1 MGGLTQVLRSMKDP
15 AANGLLKKTDN
26 VRFIG
31 TLYILREL
39 LPELSTLSKTFQTGS
54 FNFSR
59 VGRSIEKTKRNM
71 NSFVSNDT
79 PLNKLLEDVKGRLLL
94 WDVLLTEN

>member
-15 AANGLLKKTDN
+15 AGNGLLKKTDN

-59 VGRSIEKTKRNM
+59 VAEALR
-71 NSFVSNDT
+71 
-79 PLNKLLEDVKGRLLL
+79 KLKE
-94 WDVLLTEN
+94 T